1 MTKKLPLYVYQLSK
15 KDEALVEKTLRKD
28 LAAEKNLTPQER
40 EDAVY
45 DGLNSKVRDLPNNVI
60 RKIKSSRD

>member
-1 MTKKLPLYVYQLSK
+1 MAKKLPLFVFELSK
-15 KDEALVEKTLRKD
+15 KDQALVEKTLRKD

-45 DGLNSKVRDLPNNVI
+45 DGLNSKVQDLPNSIV
-60 RKIKSSRD
+60 RKLKSSRD